1 MALLCALLLYAVAPY
16 TALTLLLFAL
26 AALLP
31 PRGAPARLCRF
42 GARCLAYLG
51 GLIICATYGATA
63 SACLKVVGKGGLG
76 QWTTAK
82 SFKWLMWPFIQVWM
96 DIPEESLERLQTR
109 PAVFVGN
116 HQTCVFCSV
125 AMVGS

>member
-1 MALLCALLLYAVAPY
+1 MGIIQAFLLYAVAPY
-16 TALTLLLFAL
+16 TALTLLFFAL

-31 PRGAPARLCRF
+31 PAAPATRYCRF
-42 GARCLAYLG
+42 AARCLAYLG

-82 SFKWLMWPFIQVWM
+82 SFKWLMWPFIQVWL
-96 DIPEESLERLQTR
+96 DIPEESLARLQVR

-116 HQTCVFCSV
+116 HQTCVHRFDR
-125 AMVGS
+125 